1 MGSYPWPFFLEAKTM
16 TLTES
21 IAEIKERIEKTGIGL
36 KDALSVLDMTFED
49 QLNRLETSSPYEAFK
64 GLNKLIDL
72 TIHGAKIERFRPN
85 DTGRRVHTFEI
96 RTEEGE
102 TLGYLNMLYLKKT
115 LPCYY
120 LLYVEVMPSFRG
132 LGLGNKILKTFMEF
146 VRDRK
151 ALGLL
156 DNIIPAEEPTYEIY
170 TKLGWKAV
178 KDLIGNGK
186 TDDLGNYMVFAPDS
200 IQAYGLKEELLRILF
215 SLRKR
220 RPVIDMHDNEDM
232 VKRTLEEFRS
242 VYQALVQL
250 FSTEILSQTSN
261 PLMRFMF
268 TRLTTKLIGFRR
280 RIATLIGYTGGESL
294 EQISF
299 LRQIKDLHIHP
310 YSLWKLQ
317 EDRVGIWGDKEI
329 LHNLPDKLKDDPTF
343 FIEALPF
350 YKRPYLQDWMRKMGT
365 HPSQP
370 LKIGD
375 LLDLGL
381 DPTRLKE
388 FHHEGTD
395 YIFERV
401 SPHFFPSLVRKRRFL
416 RRVDKWASPLQFRGP
431 LIRTNPTL
439 LIIRDRGNVYA
450 LRKKVGG
457 IHLEEALDQLRTSP
471 YLKKMNSEVG
481 IDRAMIKASKD
492 IRERLEKKF
501 KSDFEKEIEELTY
514 FLPWDI
520 EKNIPKIHV
529 DVSSISLDTL
539 WIA

>member
-1 MGSYPWPFFLEAKTM
+1 M
-16 TLTES
+16 TLIES
-21 IAEIKERIEKTGIGL
+21 IAEIKERIERAGIGL

-85 DTGRRVHTFEI
+85 DNGRPIHTFEI

-102 TLGYLNMLYLKKT
+102 TLGYLNMLYLKKNV
-115 LPCYY
+115 PCYY

-132 LGLGNKILKTFMEF
+132 LGLGNKILKAFMEF
-146 VRDRK
+146 VKDRK

-156 DNIIPAEEPTYEIY
+156 DNIIPTEEPTYEIY
-170 TKLGWKAV
+170 TKLGWKAI

-186 TDDLGNYMVFAPDS
+186 ADDQGNYMVFAPDS
-200 IQAYGLKEELLRILF
+200 VQAYDLREELLRILF
-215 SLRKR
+215 SLRKK

-232 VKRTLEEFRS
+232 VKRTVEEFRS

-250 FSTEILSQTSN
+250 FSTEILLQISN
-261 PLMRFMF
+261 PLMCFMF

-299 LRQIKDLHIHP
+299 LKQIKDLHIQP

-317 EDRVGIWGDKEI
+317 QDRVGIWGDKEI
-329 LHNLPDKLKDDPTF
+329 LRNLPDKLKDEPTF

-350 YKRPYLQDWMRKMGT
+350 YKRPYLHDWMRKMGA
-365 HPSQP
+365 HPSQA

-375 LLDLGL
+375 LLDLGF

-388 FHHEGTD
+388 FHHEGID

-416 RRVDKWASPLQFRGP
+416 RRVDKWASQLQFRGP

-481 IDRAMIKASKD
+481 IDRAMIKASND

-501 KSDFEKEIEELTY
+501 KSDFEKEIEDLTY

-529 DVSSISLDTL
+529 DVSSISLDTP

>member
-1 MGSYPWPFFLEAKTM
+1 M
-16 TLTES
+16 TLIES
-21 IAEIKERIEKTGIGL
+21 IAEIKERIERTGIGL

-49 QLNRLETSSPYEAFK
+49 QLDRLETSSPYEAFK

-72 TIHGAKIERFRPN
+72 TVHGAKIERFRPN
-85 DTGRRVHTFEI
+85 DNGRPVRTFEI
-96 RTEEGE
+96 KTEEGE

-115 LPCYY
+115 VPCFY

-132 LGLGNKILKTFMEF
+132 LGLGNKILKAFMEF
-146 VRDRK
+146 VKDRK

-156 DNIIPAEEPTYEIY
+156 DNIIPTEEPTYEIY

-186 TDDLGNYMVFAPDS
+186 ADDQGNYMVFAPDS
-200 IQAYGLKEELLRILF
+200 VQAYDLREELLRILF
-215 SLRKR
+215 SLRKK

-232 VKRTLEEFRS
+232 VKRTVEEFRS

-250 FSTEILSQTSN
+250 FSTEILLQTSN
-261 PLMRFMF
+261 SLMCFMF

-299 LRQIKDLHIHP
+299 SMQIKDLTIQP

-329 LHNLPDKLKDDPTF
+329 LRNLPDKLKHEPTF

-350 YKRPYLQDWMRKMGT
+350 YKRPYLHDWMRKMGT

-375 LLDLGL
+375 LLDLGF

-388 FHHEGTD
+388 FHHEGID

-416 RRVDKWASPLQFRGP
+416 RRVDRWAWQLQFRGP

-439 LIIRDRGNVYA
+439 LIIRDRGNVYS

-481 IDRAMIKASKD
+481 IDRAMIKASND

-529 DVSSISLDTL
+529 DVSSISLDTI